1 MLCNLS
7 SFWKIF
13 ELLNVKIEKHENGID
28 FQIGTLSVDSTRE
41 MMESDS
47 MDIRKKERKKYI
59 FSLQSYNIC

>member
-13 ELLNVKIEKHENGID
+13 VAPELLNVKIEKHENEID

-47 MDIRKKERKKYI
+47 MDIILE
-59 FSLQSYNIC
+59 